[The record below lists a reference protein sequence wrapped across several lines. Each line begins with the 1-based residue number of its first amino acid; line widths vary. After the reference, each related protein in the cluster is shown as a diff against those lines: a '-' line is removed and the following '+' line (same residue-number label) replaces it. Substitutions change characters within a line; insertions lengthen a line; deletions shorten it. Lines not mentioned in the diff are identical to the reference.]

1 MDERTVR
8 ELTLAADLP
17 VDDQRLGK
25 IAPQLEAWLAAANEL
40 SRMLSLDEN
49 RELVP
54 VTVFRHP
61 PVEGGSNER

>member
-8 ELTLAADLP
+8 ELSLAADLP
-17 VDDQRLGK
+17 LDDERLEK

-40 SRMLSLDEN
+40 SRAISLDEN

-54 VTVFRHP
+54 ITVFRHP
-61 PVEGGSNER
+61 PVEGGPDER